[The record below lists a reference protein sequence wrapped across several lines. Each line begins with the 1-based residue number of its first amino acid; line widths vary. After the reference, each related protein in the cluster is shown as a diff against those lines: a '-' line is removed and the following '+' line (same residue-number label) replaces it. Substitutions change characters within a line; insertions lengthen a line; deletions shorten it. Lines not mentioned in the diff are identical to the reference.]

1 MALRLGRSIGA
12 RRRIDCGYGVAV
24 DLSPMS
30 FAAFKEIEA
39 TAWRL
44 AREGLPLEMSAEI
57 EALEDE
63 AVRPEV
69 EDRIRGAASAL
80 IVRLAV
86 LRFGAG
92 WDGIEAPDGSPA
104 PLNAETVDQVFDL
117 FPGVVQRLQ
126 VELLAPFQE
135 VEREG
140 NAFAPS
146 SDTA

>member
-1 MALRLGRSIGA
+1 MALRLGRAIGA
-12 RRRIDCGYGVAV
+12 ARRIECGYGVAF
-24 DLSPMS
+24 DIAPIP

-44 AREGLPLEMSAEI
+44 ARESLPLEMAAEI

-63 AVRPEV
+63 AVRPEI

-86 LRFGAG
+86 LRFGRG
-92 WDGIEAPDGSPA
+92 WEGIEAEDGTPA
-104 PLNAETVDQVFDL
+104 PLTADTLDQVFDL

-126 VELLAPFQE
+126 MDLLTPFQE

-140 NAFAPS
+140 NASAPS
-146 SDTA
+146 PDTA